1 MKIVETK
8 FKGLKIIKHDK
19 FKDKRGYLRI
29 THSQKL
35 IRKNFVFE
43 YHTKSKKN
51 SLRGFHFQ
59 HKYQQAKYVS
69 VIKGKILD
77 CVIDLRK
84 NSKTFGKSY
93 KIILSDKNNLGLYIP
108 EGFAHAYCSYEEEN
122 IIYYKLSDY
131 YQPKHEDGIHVLDK
145 KIKSIW
151 PGKNFIISKKDRK
164 LGSLEDF
171 KKKYKYL

>member
-1 MKIVETK
+1 MKIIQTK
-8 FKGLKIIKHDK
+8 FKDLKIIKHDK

-59 HKYQQAKYVS
+59 YKHQQAKYVS

-108 EGFAHAYCSYEEEN
+108 EGFAHAYCSYDNEN
-122 IIYYKLSDY
+122 IS
-131 YQPKHEDGIHVLDK
+131 
-145 KIKSIW
+145 
-151 PGKNFIISKKDRK
+151 
-164 LGSLEDF
+164 
-171 KKKYKYL
+171 KYK